1 MTMELELD
9 LGQEFSQSQTLKVS
23 PRLVAANY
31 ILELSSQELQQ
42 QIATELSENPALE
55 LVEIPTCR
63 VCGTEL
69 QGSICPR
76 CIQHQKSGTTSAYGS
91 DGRNYSYDDSPA
103 DSRNRGGDDEDFDP
117 LTRVASEQTLAEKLL
132 MDMGAALPEEDMTIA
147 EYLVGSLDEKGYLSI
162 KLEDV
167 SYEMDVP
174 IDKVRAVLRVLQAQE
189 PVGIGARNLRECLA
203 LQIAHLEERG
213 LSQPHA
219 REIVTMFLTEL
230 GEHKFGRIAH
240 ELKISQQEVAD
251 VWEFVKTKLNPHPA
265 HGFSPTNAS
274 DRDTRAMYIIPDV
287 VISKGP
293 DDFEVEVVESRR
305 FVLRVNPMYTRLSA
319 DLHRS
324 SAAMNPEEKRHVQ
337 QYVGRAKL
345 FIANINQRRQ
355 TLFNITRCLVDQ
367 QREVLQHGVR
377 HLRPLSRAAVAQQ
390 LGVHESTVSR
400 ATASKY
406 VMLPNGEVIPY
417 AHFFTPSLSVK
428 DIMKEVIEKEG
439 KPLTDSEIVERLKER
454 GIHIAR
460 RTVAKY
466 RMQLAILPSSLR

>member
-9 LGQEFSQSQTLKVS
+9 LGQEYSQNQTLKVS

-31 ILELSSQELQQ
+31 ILELSSQALQQ

-76 CIQHQKSGTTSAYGS
+76 CIQRQKSSTSPYGADAHS
-91 DGRNYSYDDSPA
+91 YSYDDMP
-103 DSRNRGGDDEDFDP
+103 DGRGRGADDEDFDP

-132 MDMGAALPEEDMTIA
+132 MDMGSALPDEDMPIA
-147 EYLVGSLDEKGYLSI
+147 EYLVGSLDEKGYLAV
-162 KLEDV
+162 KVEDV
-167 SYEMDVP
+167 AYDMDVP

-189 PVGIGARNLRECLA
+189 PVGIGARNLRECLS
-203 LQIAHLEERG
+203 LQISHLEERG
-213 LSQPHA
+213 LCQPHA
-219 REIVTMFLTEL
+219 LEIVTQFLTEL

-251 VWEFVKTKLNPHPA
+251 VWEFVKSKLNPHPA

-274 DRDTRAMYIIPDV
+274 DRDTRAMYIVPDV
-287 VISKGP
+287 VISKGAE
-293 DDFEVEVVESRR
+293 DFEVEVVESRR

-324 SAAMNPEEKRHVQ
+324 SASMNPDEKRHVQ

-367 QREVLQHGVR
+367 QREFLEHGVR

-400 ATASKY
+400 ATASKF

-439 KPLTDSEIVERLKER
+439 KPLTDSEIVERLKDR

>member
-9 LGQEFSQSQTLKVS
+9 LGQEFTPSQTLKVS

-76 CIQHQKSGTTSAYGS
+76 CIQRQKGSTSTAYGP
-91 DGRNYSYDDSPA
+91 DTRANNYDDGS
-103 DSRNRGGDDEDFDP
+103 DSRNRAPEDEDFDP

-132 MDMGAALPEEDMTIA
+132 MDMGAALPEEDMPIA
-147 EYLVGSLDEKGYLSI
+147 EYLVGSLDEKGYLAI
-162 KLEDV
+162 RIEDV
-167 SYEMDVP
+167 AYEMDVSQ
-174 IDKVRAVLRVLQAQE
+174 DKVRAVLRVLQAQE

-203 LQIAHLEERG
+203 IQIAHLEERG
-213 LSQPHA
+213 LTHPHA
-219 REIVTMFLTEL
+219 LEIVTQFLTEL

-251 VWEFVKTKLNPHPA
+251 VWEFVKTKLNPNPA
-265 HGFSPTNAS
+265 HGYSPTNAS

-287 VISKGP
+287 VISSGP
-293 DDFEVEVVESRR
+293 EDFEVEVVESRR

-324 SAAMNPEEKRHVQ
+324 SASMNPEEKRHVQ

-367 QREVLQHGVR
+367 QREFLQRGVR

-417 AHFFTPSLSVK
+417 SHFFTPSLSVK

-439 KPLTDSEIVERLKER
+439 KPLTDSEIVERLKDR

>member
-1 MTMELELD
+1 MSMELELD
-9 LGQEFSQSQTLKVS
+9 LGQEYSANQTLKVS

-76 CIQHQKSGTTSAYGS
+76 CIQRQKGSSPSAFGP
-91 DGRNYSYDDSPA
+91 DGRGYGYDDGGEA
-103 DSRNRGGDDEDFDP
+103 RNRGPDDEDFDP

-132 MDMGAALPEEDMTIA
+132 MEMGAALPDEDMSVA

-167 SYEMDVP
+167 AYEMDVP
-174 IDKVRAVLRVLQAQE
+174 LDKVRAVLRVLQAQE

-203 LQIAHLEERG
+203 IQITHLEERG
-213 LSQPHA
+213 MSHPHA
-219 REIVTMFLTEL
+219 RDIVTQFLTEL

-287 VISKGP
+287 VISQGP
-293 DDFEVEVVESRR
+293 EDFEVEVVESRR

-324 SAAMNPEEKRHVQ
+324 SASMNPDEKRHVQ

-355 TLFNITRCLVDQ
+355 TLYNITRCLVDQ
-367 QREVLQHGVR
+367 QRDFLEKGVR

-406 VMLPNGEVIPY
+406 VMIPNGEVIPY

>member
-1 MTMELELD
+1 MSMELELD
-9 LGQEFSQSQTLKVS
+9 LGQEFTPNQTLKVS

-31 ILELSSQELQQ
+31 ILKLCAQELQQ
-42 QIATELSENPALE
+42 QIATERNENPALE
-55 LVEIPTCR
+55 LVDIPTCR

-76 CIQHQKSGTTSAYGS
+76 CIQRQKSGSTSTYGPETR
-91 DGRNYSYDDSPA
+91 GYGYDDSG
-103 DSRNRGGDDEDFDP
+103 DSRNRAPDDEDFDP

-132 MDMGAALPEEDMTIA
+132 MDMGSALPEEDMSIA
-147 EYLVGSLDEKGYLSI
+147 EYLVGSLDEKGYLAI

-167 SYEMDVP
+167 AYELDVSL
-174 IDKVRAVLRVLQAQE
+174 DKVRAVLRVLQAQE

-203 LQIAHLEERG
+203 IQIGHLEERG

-219 REIVTMFLTEL
+219 LEIVTQFLTEL

-240 ELKISQQEVAD
+240 ELKISQQEVSD
-251 VWEFVKTKLNPHPA
+251 VWEFVKSKLNPHPA

-274 DRDTRAMYIIPDV
+274 DRDTRAMYIVPDV
-287 VISKGP
+287 VISKGAEE
-293 DDFEVEVVESRR
+293 FEVEVVESRR

-324 SAAMNPEEKRHVQ
+324 SASMNPEEKRHVQ

-367 QREVLQHGVR
+367 QRDFLEKGVR

-417 AHFFTPSLSVK
+417 SHFFTPSL
-428 DIMKEVIEKEG
+428 
-439 KPLTDSEIVERLKER
+439 
-454 GIHIAR
+454 
-460 RTVAKY
+460 
-466 RMQLAILPSSLR
+466 

>member
-9 LGQEFSQSQTLKVS
+9 LGQEYSPNQTLKVS

-42 QIATELSENPALE
+42 QIATELNDNPALE
-55 LVEIPTCR
+55 LVEVPTCR

-76 CIQHQKSGTTSAYGS
+76 CIQRQKGSSTSPYGADGQGYGYDEGS
-91 DGRNYSYDDSPA
+91 DGRNRSQ
-103 DSRNRGGDDEDFDP
+103 DDEEFDP
-117 LTRVASEQTLAEKLL
+117 LTRVASEQTLSEKLL
-132 MDMGAALPEEDMTIA
+132 MEMGTVLPEEDMPIA
-147 EYLVGSLDEKGYLSI
+147 EYLVGSLDEKGYLAI
-162 KLEDV
+162 KIEDV
-167 SYEMDVP
+167 AYELSVSV
-174 IDKVRAVLRVLQAQE
+174 DKVRAVLRVLQAQE
-189 PVGIGARNLRECLA
+189 PIGIGARRLSECLII
-203 LQIAHLEERG
+203 QIDHLEERG

-219 REIVTMFLTEL
+219 REIITQFLTEL

-240 ELKISQQEVAD
+240 ELHISQQEVAD

-265 HGFSPTNAS
+265 HGFSSTNAS

-287 VISKGP
+287 VISTGT

-324 SAAMNPEEKRHVQ
+324 TASMNPEERRHVQ

-367 QREVLQHGVR
+367 QREFLQHGVR
-377 HLRPLSRAAVAQQ
+377 HLRPLSRAAIAQE

-400 ATASKY
+400 ATAAKY

>member
-9 LGQEFSQSQTLKVS
+9 LGQEYSQSQTLKVS

-31 ILELSSQELQQ
+31 ILELSSQALQQ

-76 CIQHQKSGTTSAYGS
+76 CIQRQKSSTSPYGADAHS
-91 DGRNYSYDDSPA
+91 YSYDDMP
-103 DSRNRGGDDEDFDP
+103 DGRGRGADDEDFDP

-132 MDMGAALPEEDMTIA
+132 MDMGSALPDEDMPIA
-147 EYLVGSLDEKGYLSI
+147 EYLVGSLDEKGYLAV
-162 KLEDV
+162 KVEDV
-167 SYEMDVP
+167 AYDMDVP

-189 PVGIGARNLRECLA
+189 PVGIGARNLRECLS
-203 LQIAHLEERG
+203 LQISHLEERG
-213 LSQPHA
+213 LCQPHA
-219 REIVTMFLTEL
+219 LEIVTQFLTEL

-251 VWEFVKTKLNPHPA
+251 VWEFVKSKLNPHPA

-274 DRDTRAMYIIPDV
+274 DRDTRAMYIVPDV
-287 VISKGP
+287 VISKGAE
-293 DDFEVEVVESRR
+293 DFEVEVVESRR

-324 SAAMNPEEKRHVQ
+324 SASMNPDEKRHVQ

-367 QREVLQHGVR
+367 QREFLEHGVR

-400 ATASKY
+400 ATASKF

-439 KPLTDSEIVERLKER
+439 KPLTDSEIVERLKDR

>member
-9 LGQEFSQSQTLKVS
+9 LGTEFTPSQTLKVS

-42 QIATELSENPALE
+42 QIATELNENPALE
-55 LVEIPTCR
+55 LVEVPTCR
-63 VCGTEL
+63 VCGTEM

-76 CIQHQKSGTTSAYGS
+76 CIQRQKSGSAALTEQ
-91 DGRNYSYDDSPA
+91 RANYAYDDPA
-103 DSRNRGGDDEDFDP
+103 ERANRAGDDEEFDP

-132 MDMGAALPEEDMTIA
+132 MEMGAILPEEDMSIA
-147 EYLVGSLDEKGYLSI
+147 EYLVGSLDEKGYLSA
-162 KLEDV
+162 KVEDV
-167 SYEMDVP
+167 AYDLDVSV
-174 IDKVRAVLRVLQAQE
+174 DKVRAVLRVLQAQE
-189 PVGIGARNLRECLA
+189 PIGIGARNLRECLM
-203 LQIAHLEERG
+203 LQIQHLEERG
-213 LSQPHA
+213 MSQPHA
-219 REIVTMFLTEL
+219 REVVTQFLTEL

-240 ELKISQQEVAD
+240 ELRISTQEVSD

-293 DDFEVEVVESRR
+293 EDFEVEVVESRR

-324 SAAMNPEEKRHVQ
+324 NGQMSPEEKRHVQ

-355 TLFNITRCLVDQ
+355 TLYNITRCLVDQ
-367 QREVLQHGVR
+367 QRDFLEHGVR

-417 AHFFTPSLSVK
+417 SHFFTPSLSVK

-439 KPLTDSEIVERLKER
+439 KPLTDSEIVERLKDK